1 MTTLIN
7 PNDPR
12 AKRTRKFLQQA
23 FTELLKQ
30 KDFDKITIQDIADQA
45 EMNRST
51 FYSHFQDKYELL
63 DVTLN
68 TMFSDILSERIPADS
83 NLDEPSLVRNLM
95 LAICQYQ
102 IETGKCINLK
112 STLSLYIEENIKNQL
127 YSIIFSCVANKMHT
141 HVLQEKRR
149 IELIVTII
157 SSAIY
162 GIVLDWTHKGQL
174 DDPEQLVRDA
184 LPLILTILHVN
195 DLDAE

>member
-112 STLSLYIEENIKNQL
+112 STLSLYIEENIKNPGFK
-127 YSIIFSCVANKMHT
+127 I
-141 HVLQEKRR
+141 
-149 IELIVTII
+149 
-157 SSAIY
+157 
-162 GIVLDWTHKGQL
+162 
-174 DDPEQLVRDA
+174 
-184 LPLILTILHVN
+184 
-195 DLDAE
+195 

>member
-1 MTTLIN
+1 
-7 PNDPR
+7 
-12 AKRTRKFLQQA
+12 
-23 FTELLKQ
+23 
-30 KDFDKITIQDIADQA
+30 
-45 EMNRST
+45 
-51 FYSHFQDKYELL
+51 
-63 DVTLN
+63 
-68 TMFSDILSERIPADS
+68 
-83 NLDEPSLVRNLM
+83 
-95 LAICQYQ
+95 
-102 IETGKCINLK
+102 
-112 STLSLYIEENIKNQL
+112 
-127 YSIIFSCVANKMHT
+127 MHT